1 MKTPLFFPTHT
12 QSFCRP
18 VRRQRQSLPLLAFSP
33 AQTTNAKAKFL
44 SPLPSTHTPPHPSL
58 HPVIA
63 VAAVSVNFFLLSNIN
78 SKSYRVT
85 SSSSFSSFP
94 TSPGHRDPAVSALT
108 TFTYTKTRAI
118 MSIRLVN
125 LKSSSSRSQRERER
139 ERHYLKV
146 QSYLQLESSIIVS
159 HRCPNCCCRWINQSR
174 LFRSVCVCVFVY
186 VIGGSTHEEEEEE
199 EAFTTQQHTREQQ
212 QKLLRRS

>member
-139 ERHYLKV
+139 ERDITLKCNRICNWNHPLLCHTV
-146 QSYLQLESSIIVS
+146 AQTAAVDGSIRAAFS
-159 HRCPNCCCRWINQSR
+159 DLC
-174 LFRSVCVCVFVY
+174 VCVC
-186 VIGGSTHEEEEEE
+186 
-199 EAFTTQQHTREQQ
+199 
-212 QKLLRRS
+212 LCM